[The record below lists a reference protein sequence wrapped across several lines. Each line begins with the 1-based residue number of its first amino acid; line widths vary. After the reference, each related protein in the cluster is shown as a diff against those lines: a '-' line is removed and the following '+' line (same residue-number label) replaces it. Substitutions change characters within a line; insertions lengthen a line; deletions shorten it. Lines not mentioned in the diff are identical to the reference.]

1 MQQDSNLQPAL
12 GNAGCFNPHGI
23 LISHPCTALTIELCI
38 HFTAG
43 LADDGEKNNNL
54 LDYV

>member
-43 LADDGEKNNNL
+43 LADDGEKK
-54 LDYV
+54 